1 MLAVNDA
8 VHVVKDM
15 GLASLAMR
23 MYAVN
28 DIAHVARDRALA
40 PLVSLAPLTYVG
52 SEWSNARGQRYG
64 LSSARFARSAKICLQ

>member
-15 GLASLAMR
+15 GLASLATR

-28 DIAHVARDRALA
+28 DIAQVARDRALA
-40 PLVSLAPLTYVG
+40 PLVSLAPLTYVC
-52 SEWSNARGQRYG
+52 SEWSSARSQRYG
-64 LSSARFARSAKICLQ
+64 D